1 MKVDYHLRSP
11 LSEYVIQG
19 IVHHLLSHAH
29 LGVGHVKLLHCVRHL
44 GEDSLSKMVIW
55 YFLNTRKPRKKYRST
70 LIPNHLYLIRIR
82 IQLDN
87 LQQILVPNLRL
98 LCY

>member
-44 GEDSLSKMVIW
+44 GEDGYIIKDDYMGFSI
-55 YFLNTRKPRKKYRST
+55 NTRKS
-70 LIPNHLYLIRIR
+70 
-82 IQLDN
+82 
-87 LQQILVPNLRL
+87 
-98 LCY
+98 